1 MVPNLLSDQLKAT
14 LFPDALQD
22 QGNNVLKEKCS
33 TLQHF
38 NYCCQRSRD
47 DAGFPYGPTNT
58 TVMSFT
64 VRLVRPE
71 EGTLYHQR
79 LTENDPYDYTFL
91 FNATF
96 NEQQRLKGYD
106 NMLVVNG
113 FLIDVEDDFCTGGHD
128 KDDRQMLIHVKLL
141 VNSITYKGKTT
152 DKTLEISS

>member
-1 MVPNLLSDQLKAT
+1 MASNLLSNHLKAI
-14 LFPDALQD
+14 LFPEGLQD

-38 NYCCQRSRD
+38 GYRCERSRD

-64 VRLVRPE
+64 VRLVLPD
-71 EGTLYHQR
+71 EGALYHQR
-79 LTENDPYDYTFL
+79 LMENDSYDYTFL

-96 NEQQRLKGYD
+96 NDQQRLKSYD

-113 FLIDVEDDFCTGGHD
+113 YLIDVEDDFSTGGQD

-141 VNSITYKGKTT
+141 VNSITYKGKTN
-152 DKTLEISS
+152 DEVLEINR